1 MNYKIKVISLLRR
14 EDRRNLFNSRFSNY
28 EFEFVDAVDGQQYL
42 MSEEDW
48 KFVEGNSYAERGI
61 HIPSL
66 VCANKMHI
74 KLLKECCVGDIP
86 YVIFEDDTEIIK
98 PIDFSFDELSKK
110 EIDVIWF
117 MNYPSI
123 LAYMVWPSG
132 ATKLLE
138 CIDKLDRGLDDKFF
152 ELRSD
157 KNIIQEEFQTQYFY
171 QRPGYDSD
179 IGKNIDYKKLI

>member
-28 EFEFVDAVDGQQYL
+28 EFEFVDAVDGQTYQ
-42 MSEEDW
+42 MTEEDW
-48 KFVEGNSYAERGI
+48 KFVEGNSYNERGI

-74 KLLKECCVGDIP
+74 ELLKECSMGDIP
-86 YVIFEDDTEIIK
+86 YVIFEDDTQIIK
-98 PIDFSFDELSKK
+98 EIDFSFDELSKK
-110 EIDVIWF
+110 QIDVLWF

-123 LAYMVWPSG
+123 LTYMVWPSG

-138 CIDKLDRGLDDKFF
+138 SIDKLDRGLDDKFYD
-152 ELRSD
+152 LREN
-157 KNIIQEEFQTQYFY
+157 KNIIQEEFKTQYFY
-171 QRPGYDSD
+171 QIPGQDSD
-179 IGKNIDYKKLI
+179 IGKNIHYKKLL